1 MLRNYQAHTHDTRA
15 PTASI
20 DSSNHIRLFFNSVFQ
35 PYKNKNKNLLH
46 VSEVPEN
53 KFIFFPLQPLLPL
66 THTSRHAH
74 DQSLSYTQYVNTR
87 IFPVVRGVEGQA
99 GNFRTPPLPEE
110 IERKGIV
117 KGKGGR
123 ASEKEEICVEPHHFL
138 VIVLGLLE

>member
-1 MLRNYQAHTHDTRA
+1 MYRKSPRIT
-15 PTASI
+15 S
-20 DSSNHIRLFFNSVFQ
+20 FFS
-35 PYKNKNKNLLH
+35 
-46 VSEVPEN
+46 
-53 KFIFFPLQPLLPL
+53 LQPLLPL

-74 DQSLSYTQYVNTR
+74 DQSLSYTQYMNTR

-99 GNFRTPPLPEE
+99 GNFRTPPPEE